1 VSDLV
6 NYYRQRA
13 KEYEDVYEWRDPQ
26 RQEEQDLMA
35 ETIKE
40 YLRGRDVLDLAC
52 GTGYWDRILSETAR
66 TITGIDVSTE
76 VLEIARTKEYGCPAE
91 FRVGDAYEPPFEEA
105 SFDGALTTFWLS
117 HIPRDRVHTFL
128 ESMHRVL
135 KRGSRVFV
143 ADNTYI
149 EGVGGP
155 LVREEGDENT
165 YKLRTLKDGGRHLV
179 LKNYY
184 AQAELVK
191 LFGRHVEGF
200 AESNVFYGHCFWW
213 AHYALP

>member
-1 VSDLV
+1 M
-6 NYYRQRA
+6 
-13 KEYEDVYEWRDPQ
+13 P
-26 RQEEQDLMA
+26 
-35 ETIKE
+35 T
-40 YLRGRDVLDLAC
+40 
-52 GTGYWDRILSETAR
+52 
-66 TITGIDVSTE
+66 
-76 VLEIARTKEYGCPAE
+76 E

-117 HIPRDRVHTFL
+117 HIPRNRVNPFL

-143 ADNTYI
+143 ADNAYI

-155 LVREEGDENT
+155 LVRKEGDENT

-184 AQAELVK
+184 APAELVK

-200 AESNVFYGHCFWW
+200 TESNVFYGHCFWW
-213 AHYALP
+213 AYYALP